1 MQARKKLNR
10 LFQSGSCPAALF
22 AKGKYWVAK
31 DRESKIAS
39 RKVRKAHVMF
49 LFFFMTRWLMFVNL
63 WNERVHPLMIVYDCD
78 LQKISRWAP
87 KFPKRTAKDPPK
99 DRKMHWAKSTSHPA
113 KSPCLWPHFYGENLS
128 FSSAFHSS
136 ILFLFLSPSPDGPM
150 RCVKRRWANSLP
162 TPD

>member
-1 MQARKKLNR
+1 
-10 LFQSGSCPAALF
+10 
-22 AKGKYWVAK
+22 
-31 DRESKIAS
+31 
-39 RKVRKAHVMF
+39 MF

-63 WNERVHPLMIVYDCD
+63 WNERVHLLMIVYDCD

-150 RCVKRRWANSLP
+150 RCVKRQWANSLP
-162 TPD
+162 TPDLIFLIVRIAVSFSQLMYLAKSYTSYSGCLFSPTILGNYNKK